1 MEMKTRPDCFA
12 KRIIGMPVYSIQ
24 EAQQL
29 GNVKSL
35 LIDNREKRISG
46 IIVERRRFGREERLI
61 SFAHIQSVGEDVITV
76 DKSLVAERRNAHP
89 QYMRQARNP
98 INIIGS
104 RVFSVGGKTL
114 GKVDEFRFDSQ
125 SGAITALEISGNGG
139 LFKERFLLDGAYIKT
154 IALGTIMVADEAL
167 ANATPLVNPLLS
179 SVTGTVEMAKEKAG
193 NFFNDTVNA
202 TKKFSE
208 NLAGNLRKTED
219 AEAEEEE
226 MAKPITPLEQELEDG
241 LVIRTDTPEEESPSE
256 PLAETGMEEA
266 AEEALEADIPLPVN
280 VQEIV
285 AEDLG
290 EEKENEKTAQNEE
303 ARNE

>member
-1 MEMKTRPDCFA
+1 MEIKTSQDCFA

-46 IIVERRRFGREERLI
+46 IIVERRRFSREERLI
-61 SFAHIQSVGEDVITV
+61 SFTHIQSVGEDVITV
-76 DKSLVAERRNAHP
+76 DKSLVAERRNTNP
-89 QYMRQARNP
+89 QYMRQVRNP

-139 LFKERFLLDGAYIKT
+139 LFKERFLLDGTYIKT

-167 ANATPLVNPLLS
+167 ENAAPIVNPLIS
-179 SVTGTVEMAKEKAG
+179 GVTGTVELAKEKAG

-208 NLAGNLRKTED
+208 NLAGNLRKTDYE
-219 AEAEEEE
+219 EVEEEE
-226 MAKPITPLEQELEDG
+226 IAKPITPLEQEIEDG
-241 LVIRTDTPEEESPSE
+241 LVIQVDIPEEESPSE
-256 PLAETGMEEA
+256 SLATVGTEEA
-266 AEEALEADIPLPVN
+266 PAADSTLPVN
-280 VQEIV
+280 AQEIV
-285 AEDLG
+285 AEDL
-290 EEKENEKTAQNEE
+290 EEEEANEE
-303 ARNE
+303 AARDKEEQDE